1 MIIALYFL
9 FLVPPILNCSH
20 LYAQDIST
28 VAERFEQGAAVAG
41 GELTPE
47 ALGEIKKSPAFK
59 DLKHE
64 EIIQGRALL
73 RKEER
78 SGAGK
83 VKEGKA
89 APAVTVEEERGEPLF
104 DRYLSDVSPLEVNTE
119 LTPFGYEIFKRG
131 DLTPPQDLPVAS
143 DYTIGPGDEVHLLLW
158 GRVNERYTLTVSRD
172 GTILLPQ
179 IGPLSVA
186 GMSFE
191 EMKEFLSREAKSIVG
206 TEVSVTMG
214 RLRSIQVF
222 VLGEVRGPG
231 AYTVNAMSTITNALI
246 AAGGPTQ
253 IGSLRSV
260 ELKRS
265 NNTIARMDFYDLL
278 MKGDKSN
285 DLRLRNG
292 DVIFVPIVGP
302 IVGIAGNVKRPAI
315 YELQG
320 EVSLSRVLDLAGGI
334 IPTAYLQQVQVER
347 VEGNE
352 ERVVVDIDA
361 GDEKIAET
369 FMVQDADMVKVFSI
383 LGVDVN
389 AVYLYGNVKR
399 PGKYELKEGMRLG
412 DIVRDATDLLE
423 ESYFEY
429 GLIKRLVPPSLEVKL
444 IPFNLGD
451 LLFLDAEADNVELMP
466 LDSIYIFSKWLFQAK
481 PTVSIEGEVRKKG
494 TFDLEGN
501 LTVKDLV
508 LQAEGLAKGASY
520 GEYELYRTEPV
531 TKEVTLRTFSLK
543 GAMEEDQEHNII
555 LQDMDRVVVHS
566 VWERVPKQ
574 VVTISG
580 DVHRPG
586 EYIYA
591 ANMTVKDLI
600 FAAGNL
606 IESAYLDEA
615 ELASFDVEGGTSSF
629 MNYRTI
635 ELRGALSGDP
645 AHNVA
650 LKPYDRLMIKRIPE
664 WREERFVEM
673 SGEVKFPGSYV
684 VKKGE
689 RLSSLIE
696 RAGGYNDNAYLRG
709 SLFARERVKEL
720 QQRGLDDMIKR
731 LERDLLLSSATQ
743 VSSALSLEEVEA
755 RKVEVEQRQ
764 KFIESLR
771 ELKATG
777 RMVIR
782 LAHLRLLK
790 GGEYDIELEDGD
802 TLFIP
807 MRNNV
812 VNVTGVV
819 MSPGSHVYSEKLDY
833 KQYISLAGGFSHFA
847 DEDNIFVIKADGSAR
862 KLSRGAFNWDSTRS
876 RWEVSA
882 FGEKSGE
889 IEPGDTIVVPEKL
902 EHIAWLREIKDIT
915 QILMQ
920 IAVTAGVA
928 VNLF

>member
-1 MIIALYFL
+1 MVRATHCRSNFNTGGTVWRRGVIIALYFL
-9 FLVPPILNCSH
+9 FLVPLILNCSH
-20 LYAQDIST
+20 LYAQDVST
-28 VAERFEQGAAVAG
+28 VVERLGQGAPVAG

-47 ALGEIKKSPAFK
+47 ALEEIKKSPAFK
-59 DLKHE
+59 DLKPE

-73 RKEER
+73 QKEER
-78 SGAGK
+78 GGAGK

-89 APAVTVEEERGEPLF
+89 TPAVTAEEERGEPLF
-104 DRYLSDVSPLEVNTE
+104 DRYLSEASPLEVKTQ

-191 EMKEFLSREAKSIVG
+191 EMKEFLSREAESIVG

-222 VLGEVRGPG
+222 VLGEIMRPG
-231 AYTVNAMSTITNALI
+231 AYTVNAMSTLTNALI
-246 AAGGPTQ
+246 AAGGPSQ
-253 IGSLRSV
+253 IGSLRRV

-265 NNTIARMDFYDLL
+265 NSTIATMDFYDLL

-285 DLRLRNG
+285 DMWLRNG

-302 IVGIAGNVKRPAI
+302 LVGIAGNVKRPAI

-320 EVSLSRVLDLAGGI
+320 ETSLSRVLDLAGGI

-352 ERVVVDIDA
+352 ERIVVDINA
-361 GDEKIAET
+361 SEKGIAET

-383 LGVDVN
+383 VERDVN

-412 DIVRDATDLLE
+412 DIVSDATDLLE

-451 LLFLDAEADNVELMP
+451 LLFQAAEADNVELMP
-466 LDSIYIFSKWLFQAK
+466 RDSIYIFSKWLFQAK
-481 PTVSIEGEVRKKG
+481 STVSIEGEVRKKG

-508 LQAEGLAKGASY
+508 LQAEGLTRSASY

-531 TKEVTLRTFSLK
+531 TKEVTLERITLK
-543 GAMEEDQEHNII
+543 GQWRRMQEHNII

-566 VWERVPKQ
+566 IWERVPKQ
-574 VVTISG
+574 VVTVSG

-586 EYIYA
+586 QYIYA

-606 IESAYLDEA
+606 LESAYLDEA
-615 ELASFDVEGGTSSF
+615 ELASYDVEGGRSSL

-635 ELRGALSGDP
+635 ELRRALSGDP

-650 LKPYDRLMIKRIPE
+650 LKPYDRLLVKRIPE
-664 WREERFVEM
+664 WREERFVEVG
-673 SGEVKFPGSYV
+673 GEVRFPGSYV

-709 SLFARERVKEL
+709 ALFTRERVKEL

-731 LERDLLLSSATQ
+731 LERDHPPGRCHPGLF
-743 VSSALSLEEVEA
+743 SAL
-755 RKVEVEQRQ
+755 
-764 KFIESLR
+764 
-771 ELKATG
+771 TG
-777 RMVIR
+777 
-782 LAHLRLLK
+782 
-790 GGEYDIELEDGD
+790 GG
-802 TLFIP
+802 
-807 MRNNV
+807 
-812 VNVTGVV
+812 
-819 MSPGSHVYSEKLDY
+819 
-833 KQYISLAGGFSHFA
+833 
-847 DEDNIFVIKADGSAR
+847 
-862 KLSRGAFNWDSTRS
+862 
-876 RWEVSA
+876 
-882 FGEKSGE
+882 
-889 IEPGDTIVVPEKL
+889 
-902 EHIAWLREIKDIT
+902 
-915 QILMQ
+915 
-920 IAVTAGVA
+920 
-928 VNLF
+928 